1 MSPWLQH
8 ALAGM
13 GWWKWI
19 GIAAI
24 VIVLALTPFTAMG

>member
-1 MSPWLQH
+1 MSAWLRH

-13 GWWKWI
+13 GWWKWV

-24 VIVLALTPFTAMG
+24 LVSLALTSLTALG

>member
-1 MSPWLQH
+1 MSSWLRH

-24 VIVLALTPFTAMG
+24 AIVLALTPFTAMG